1 MSIPRQVR
9 LCSRFFRVC
18 VFGCLVALAAACPYR
33 ASANDLTIC
42 KTTVPPTGTS
52 GPFFAFTG
60 ANGFPTGQKSF
71 NSLYLS
77 NQSIF
82 KLQDSTSNPANCQIF
97 NITGNDQ
104 LNKITE
110 TVPPPPWKLT
120 NISCTSGKSVV
131 TIFGS
136 NANPAF
142 QPGDNTVSVDQADPN
157 VTCTFVNT
165 CAGTRL
171 DLSTGVGSW
180 IVTRPNGV
188 SSTPHK
194 VAPNSNWASQSPPPS
209 GGSFP
214 AGTSWVQPANS
225 STLTSEPAG
234 DYVYQIRFVVK
245 CPAKVQG
252 WFAADNG
259 GILVLDA
266 NPATTVQCNL
276 PTCFLQN
283 NVTSFGPWSVGIGTH
298 VIKVTVTNQGSLT
311 GLLAHI
317 LVQ

>member
-1 MSIPRQVR
+1 MHCIPRFYTPLFPARNSMSIPRQVR

-131 TIFGS
+131 RSEERRVGKS
-136 NANPAF
+136 
-142 QPGDNTVSVDQADPN
+142 VSPDV
-157 VTCTFVNT
+157 
-165 CAGTRL
+165 RR
-171 DLSTGVGSW
+171 S
-180 IVTRPNGV
+180 
-188 SSTPHK
+188 
-194 VAPNSNWASQSPPPS
+194 
-209 GGSFP
+209 
-214 AGTSWVQPANS
+214 
-225 STLTSEPAG
+225 
-234 DYVYQIRFVVK
+234 
-245 CPAKVQG
+245 
-252 WFAADNG
+252 
-259 GILVLDA
+259 
-266 NPATTVQCNL
+266 
-276 PTCFLQN
+276 
-283 NVTSFGPWSVGIGTH
+283 
-298 VIKVTVTNQGSLT
+298 
-311 GLLAHI
+311 
-317 LVQ
+317 